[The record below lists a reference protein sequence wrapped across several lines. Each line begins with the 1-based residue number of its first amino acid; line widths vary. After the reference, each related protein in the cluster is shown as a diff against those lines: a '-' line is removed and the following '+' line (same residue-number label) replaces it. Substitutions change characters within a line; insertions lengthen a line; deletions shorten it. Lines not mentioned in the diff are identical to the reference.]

1 MSQKAVGTKSTA
13 TEESQLRKVIDNW
26 LEAVRAKD
34 INGAISN
41 FAPDVL
47 TFNPMNPLPSIG
59 LESAKKLT
67 EEWFASIQGPIG
79 YEIRD
84 LSITT
89 GDSVA
94 FCHSLNL
101 MNGKSRDGEEIEMS
115 VRSTVCYR
123 KIDGKWLV
131 THQHISVPFDV
142 ESGKAILNPKP

>member
-1 MSQKAVGTKSTA
+1 MAQKAVETKSTA
-13 TEESQLRKVIDNW
+13 TEETQIRKVIDNW

-34 INGAISN
+34 INGAMAN

-47 TFNPMNPLPSIG
+47 TFNPMNPLQSIG
-59 LESAKKLT
+59 LEAARKLT

-79 YEIRD
+79 YEIQD

-94 FCHSLNL
+94 FCHSLNQL
-101 MNGKSRDGEEIEMS
+101 KGKSREGEEIDMR

-123 KIDGKWLV
+123 KIDGRWLV
-131 THQHISVPFDV
+131 THQHISVPFEM
-142 ESGKAILNPKP
+142 ESGKASFNLKS